1 MRLKLGRCPNP
12 RPRRKA
18 GGLYPNHVTTG
29 FWVSAGLKGQDELA
43 LLALDSRS
51 QLVANHY
58 GFF

>member
-1 MRLKLGRCPNP
+1 MILGRCPKP

-18 GGLYPNHVTTG
+18 GGLYPNHFKVG

-43 LLALDSRS
+43 SLALDSRS